1 MVRTIAKIIAK
12 WKYVLSQEVEAATA
26 ELHAGLSLKLAA
38 EKRAQIEQLN
48 KEADDIYANIKAV
61 DEKLATGYWECENGH
76 EFNAQCGCAGNAGLA
91 LVHTKGC
98 ILERVTLQ
106 DGKPTDPNAVMSCP
120 TCFKRAK
127 FISAGTMSA
136 QDKTQSDRERN
147 EAQTIAANKRAQAKA
162 EEENVAG
169 SEQTV
174 QYFKKQAASNRQ
186 IADKI
191 RTL

>member
-48 KEADDIYANIKAV
+48 KEADDIDANIKNV
-61 DEKLATGYWECENGH
+61 DEQLAKGYWECENGH
-76 EFNAQCGCAGNAGLA
+76 DKPYPILSTSTDVPPVEVHACVDCGAPAKLVSLA
-91 LVHTKGC
+91 
-98 ILERVTLQ
+98 
-106 DGKPTDPNAVMSCP
+106 
-120 TCFKRAK
+120 
-127 FISAGTMSA
+127 TMSA
-136 QDKTQSDRERN
+136 QEKTQSDHERN
-147 EAQTIAANKRAQAKA
+147 EAQTIAANKLAQAKA
-162 EEENVAG
+162 EEENVTG

-186 IADKI
+186 IADRI
-191 RTL
+191 RKL